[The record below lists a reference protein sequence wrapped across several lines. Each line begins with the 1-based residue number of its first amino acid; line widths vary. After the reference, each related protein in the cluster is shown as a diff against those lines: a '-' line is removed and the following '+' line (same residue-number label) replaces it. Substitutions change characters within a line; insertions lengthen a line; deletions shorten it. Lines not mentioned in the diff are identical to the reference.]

1 MNFKANT
8 IAFAFRKP
16 KFPVICDFDGDL
28 FAARSPGALVR
39 RLAGVEL
46 ADEKRTRF
54 VDASGEG
61 WMFLA
66 EERILAPDFPMR
78 RWRKIEVIRMFNESR
93 TAKTMGLEYSKRRIP
108 NRRLDMIVRDIAALL
123 SSRAGRRKGNF

>member
-1 MNFKANT
+1 
-8 IAFAFRKP
+8 
-16 KFPVICDFDGDL
+16 
-28 FAARSPGALVR
+28 
-39 RLAGVEL
+39 
-46 ADEKRTRF
+46 
-54 VDASGEG
+54 
-61 WMFLA
+61 
-66 EERILAPDFPMR
+66 MR

>member
-1 MNFKANT
+1 MDSKTNT

-16 KFPVICDFDGDL
+16 RFPLICDFDGEL
-28 FAARSPGALVR
+28 FAVSSPAALQR

-46 ADEKRTRF
+46 ADDKKTRF

-61 WMFLA
+61 WIFLA
-66 EERILAPDFPMR
+66 EARIFAPGFPIR

-93 TAKTMGLEYSKRRIP
+93 SAKSIGLQYPERRLA
-108 NRRLDMIVRDIAALL
+108 NRRLDIIVREIAALL
-123 SSRAGRRKGNF
+123 TRETAG

>member
-1 MNFKANT
+1 MDSNT
-8 IAFAFRKP
+8 NAITFAFRKP
-16 KFPVICDFDGDL
+16 KFPLICDFDGDL
-28 FAARSPGALVR
+28 FAAHSPAALQR

-46 ADEKRTRF
+46 ADEKKARF
-54 VDASGEG
+54 VDASGEA

-66 EERILAPDFPMR
+66 EKGIFAPGFSIR

-93 TAKTMGLEYSKRRIP
+93 SANSMGLQYPERRLA

-123 SSRAGRRKGNF
+123 TRGTAG

>member
-1 MNFKANT
+1 MDSKTNT
-8 IAFAFRKP
+8 IAFAFRRP
-16 KFPVICDFDGDL
+16 KFPLICDFDGEL
-28 FAARSPGALVR
+28 FAVSSPAALQR

-46 ADEKRTRF
+46 ADEKKTRF
-54 VDASGEG
+54 VDASGEP

-66 EERILAPDFPMR
+66 EARIFAPGFTIR

-93 TAKTMGLEYSKRRIP
+93 SAKSMGLQYPERRLA

-123 SSRAGRRKGNF
+123 TRKTAG